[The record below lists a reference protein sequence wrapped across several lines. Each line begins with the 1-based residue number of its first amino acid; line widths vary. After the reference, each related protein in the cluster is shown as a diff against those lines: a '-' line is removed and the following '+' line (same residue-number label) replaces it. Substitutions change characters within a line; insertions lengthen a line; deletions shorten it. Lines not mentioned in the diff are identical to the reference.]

1 MICDNNAPA
10 GTPRYVQRVTP
21 LTKQSEAEATAQ
33 GAEVRRQ
40 QFRRGC
46 VCAEWLAVRCALWA
60 TSGRRRWRRNN
71 GNDVCG
77 RLPVRPRLSETHP
90 GSCEGCRRTR
100 GQEVYHVPTRVKGVD
115 FEVLGASANGGS

>member
-10 GTPRYVQRVTP
+10 RTLRYVQRVTLTP
-21 LTKQSEAEATAQ
+21 LTKQSEATAQ

-40 QFRRGC
+40 QFGRGC
-46 VCAEWLAVRCALWA
+46 VRAEWLAVRCALWA

-77 RLPVRPRLSETHP
+77 LLPVRPRLSETYP

-100 GQEVYHVPTRVKGVD
+100 GQEVHHVPTRVKGVD
-115 FEVLGASANGGS
+115 FKVLGASPNGDR